1 MPTMTAF
8 SPMTRRAMPVAA
20 IALAA
25 LLGGCDFNVTNP
37 GPLLDEDLNNA
48 SAIPALVN
56 GMGGDLSNAIG
67 NYLTRGSLAALEL
80 VHSGNF
86 AAERRFAAGTI
97 GPEDVNGDWARMHT
111 ARYVAEAGLV
121 RMKTVLGTGFETN
134 ANTPRAYLYA
144 GFANRFLG
152 ENVCNAVYDGGPAL
166 PNSSHFVR
174 AESLFTRALTISR
187 ALNNTALTNAALAGR
202 AQVYADQGKWTEAA
216 ADAALVPTTF
226 RHNAVFSLNTTREN
240 MDLAAQTI
248 TRREVTVW
256 NTVWVADR
264 DPRVLYDTVKTG
276 TTITMAQDR
285 ATNFFAQRGFKA
297 PRDEAPFDIE
307 ATLRALESLRAAG
320 KIRHIGIANET
331 AWGLSRF
338 LHLAAAQQLPRVVSI
353 QNPYNLLNR
362 GFDSALAE
370 IAWREQCG
378 LLAYAPLAGGLLSGK
393 YADGSAGAEARLH
406 QHARHYRQFS
416 SPAAHAASARYV
428 DIARAA
434 GLAPAAMALAFVASK
449 PYVTSVIIGATTAA
463 QLASNL
469 RAALLKLPRD
479 VLRAID
485 AVHEE
490 IPNPCP

>member
-1 MPTMTAF
+1 MPTMTAL
-8 SPMTRRAMPVAA
+8 SPMTRRAMPAAA

-37 GPLLDEDLNNA
+37 GPLLDDDLNNA

-80 VHSGNF
+80 RHSGNF

-97 GPEDVNGDWARMHT
+97 GPEDVNGDWARLHT
-111 ARYVAEAGLV
+111 ARYVAEAGLA

-134 ANTPRAYLYA
+134 ASTPRAYLYA

-202 AQVYADQGKWTEAA
+202 AQVYANQGKWTEAA

-226 RHNAVFSLNTTREN
+226 RHNAVFSLNTSREN

-248 TRREVTVW
+248 TRREVTAW

-276 TTITMAQDR
+276 STITKGQDG
-285 ATNFFAQRGFKA
+285 ATNFFRQKKYITLGDPVALAKGTEMLLIRA
-297 PRDEAPFDIE
+297 EAALRANDVTNAMLFINQGRIA
-307 ATLRALESLRAAG
+307 ATLAPLTATTVADAYVHLMRERGAVLWLEGRRL
-320 KIRHIGIANET
+320 
-331 AWGLSRF
+331 
-338 LHLAAAQQLPRVVSI
+338 
-353 QNPYNLLNR
+353 
-362 GFDSALAE
+362 FDLKRWLAE
-370 IAWREQCG
+370 GRNTTLQGRSTCIPISLEERGANPNVTG
-378 LLAYAPLAGGLLSGK
+378 AP
-393 YADGSAGAEARLH
+393 
-406 QHARHYRQFS
+406 
-416 SPAAHAASARYV
+416 
-428 DIARAA
+428 
-434 GLAPAAMALAFVASK
+434 
-449 PYVTSVIIGATTAA
+449 
-463 QLASNL
+463 
-469 RAALLKLPRD
+469 
-479 VLRAID
+479 
-485 AVHEE
+485 
-490 IPNPCP
+490 

>member
-8 SPMTRRAMPVAA
+8 SPMTRRTTPAAA

-37 GPLLDEDLNNA
+37 GPLLDADLNNA

-97 GPEDVNGDWARMHT
+97 GPEDVNGDWARLHT

-166 PNSSHFVR
+166 PSSSHFVR

-276 TTITMAQDR
+276 TTITKGQDG
-285 ATNFFAQRGFKA
+285 ATNFFRQKKY
-297 PRDEAPFDIE
+297 I
-307 ATLRALESLRAAG
+307 TLG
-320 KIRHIGIANET
+320 D
-331 AWGLSRF
+331 
-338 LHLAAAQQLPRVVSI
+338 P
-353 QNPYNLLNR
+353 
-362 GFDSALAE
+362 
-370 IAWREQCG
+370 
-378 LLAYAPLAGGLLSGK
+378 
-393 YADGSAGAEARLH
+393 
-406 QHARHYRQFS
+406 
-416 SPAAHAASARYV
+416 
-428 DIARAA
+428 
-434 GLAPAAMALAFVASK
+434 MALAKGTEMLLIRAEAALRAND
-449 PYVTSVIIGATTAA
+449 VTNAMLFINQGRTAATLAPLTATTVAA
-463 QLASNL
+463 AYVHLMRERGAVLWLEGRRLFDLKRWLAEGRNTTLQGRSTCMPISL
-469 RAALLKLPRD
+469 
-479 VLRAID
+479 
-485 AVHEE
+485 EE
-490 IPNPCP
+490 RGANPNVTGAQ

>member
-8 SPMTRRAMPVAA
+8 SPMTRRAMPAAA

-37 GPLLDEDLNNA
+37 GPLLDADLNNA

-80 VHSGNF
+80 RHSGNF

-97 GPEDVNGDWARMHT
+97 GPEDVNGDWARLHT
-111 ARYVAEAGLV
+111 ARYVAEAGLA

-202 AQVYADQGKWTEAA
+202 AQVYANQGKWTEAA

-276 TTITMAQDR
+276 TTITKGQDG
-285 ATNFFAQRGFKA
+285 ATNFFRQKKY
-297 PRDEAPFDIE
+297 I
-307 ATLRALESLRAAG
+307 TLG
-320 KIRHIGIANET
+320 D
-331 AWGLSRF
+331 
-338 LHLAAAQQLPRVVSI
+338 P
-353 QNPYNLLNR
+353 
-362 GFDSALAE
+362 
-370 IAWREQCG
+370 
-378 LLAYAPLAGGLLSGK
+378 
-393 YADGSAGAEARLH
+393 
-406 QHARHYRQFS
+406 
-416 SPAAHAASARYV
+416 
-428 DIARAA
+428 
-434 GLAPAAMALAFVASK
+434 MALAKGTEMLLIRAEAALRAND
-449 PYVTSVIIGATTAA
+449 VTNAMLFINQGRTAATLTPLTATTVAGA
-463 QLASNL
+463 YVHLMRERGAVLWLEGRRLFDLKRWLAEGRNTTLQGRSTCIPISL
-469 RAALLKLPRD
+469 
-479 VLRAID
+479 
-485 AVHEE
+485 EE
-490 IPNPCP
+490 RGANPNVTGAP

>member
-1 MPTMTAF
+1 MPTMTAL
-8 SPMTRRAMPVAA
+8 SPMTRRTMPAAA

-25 LLGGCDFNVTNP
+25 LLGGCDFKVTNP
-37 GPLLDEDLNNA
+37 GPLLDADLNTA

-80 VHSGNF
+80 RHSGNF

-97 GPEDVNGDWARMHT
+97 GPEDVNGDWARLHT

-121 RMKTVLGTGFETN
+121 RMKTVLGTAFETN

-144 GFANRFLG
+144 GYANRFLG

-202 AQVYADQGKWTEAA
+202 AQVYANQGKWTEAA

-256 NTVWVADR
+256 NTVWVTDR
-264 DPRVLYDTVKTG
+264 DTRVLYDTVKTG
-276 TTITMAQDR
+276 TTITKGQDG
-285 ATNFFAQRGFKA
+285 ATNFFRQKKYLTLGDPVALAKGTEMLLIRA
-297 PRDEAPFDIE
+297 EAALRANDVTNAMLFINQGRTA
-307 ATLRALESLRAAG
+307 ATLAPLTATTIDAAYVHLMRERGAVLWLEGRRL
-320 KIRHIGIANET
+320 
-331 AWGLSRF
+331 
-338 LHLAAAQQLPRVVSI
+338 
-353 QNPYNLLNR
+353 
-362 GFDSALAE
+362 FDLKRWLAE
-370 IAWREQCG
+370 GRNTTLQGRSTCIPISLEERGANPNVTG
-378 LLAYAPLAGGLLSGK
+378 AP
-393 YADGSAGAEARLH
+393 
-406 QHARHYRQFS
+406 
-416 SPAAHAASARYV
+416 
-428 DIARAA
+428 
-434 GLAPAAMALAFVASK
+434 
-449 PYVTSVIIGATTAA
+449 
-463 QLASNL
+463 
-469 RAALLKLPRD
+469 
-479 VLRAID
+479 
-485 AVHEE
+485 
-490 IPNPCP
+490 

>member
-8 SPMTRRAMPVAA
+8 SPMTRRAVPAAA

-25 LLGGCDFNVTNP
+25 FLGGCDFKVTNP
-37 GPLLDEDLNNA
+37 GPLLDADLNNA

-80 VHSGNF
+80 RHSGNF

-97 GPEDVNGDWARMHT
+97 GPEDVNGDWARLHT

-121 RMKTVLGTGFETN
+121 RMKTVLGTAFETN

-144 GFANRFLG
+144 GYANRFLG

-202 AQVYADQGKWTEAA
+202 AQVYANQGKWTEAA

-256 NTVWVADR
+256 NTVWVTDR
-264 DPRVLYDTVKTG
+264 DPRALYDTVKTG
-276 TTITMAQDR
+276 TTITKGQDG
-285 ATNFFAQRGFKA
+285 ATNFFRQKKYLTLGDPVALAKGTEMLLIRA
-297 PRDEAPFDIE
+297 EAALRANDLTNAMLFINQGRAA
-307 ATLRALESLRAAG
+307 ATLTPLTATTIDAAWAHLMRERGAVLWLEGRRL
-320 KIRHIGIANET
+320 
-331 AWGLSRF
+331 
-338 LHLAAAQQLPRVVSI
+338 
-353 QNPYNLLNR
+353 
-362 GFDSALAE
+362 FDLKR
-370 IAWREQCG
+370 W
-378 LLAYAPLAGGLLSGK
+378 L
-393 YADGSAGAEARLH
+393 ADGRNTTLQGRSTCMPISLEERGANPNV
-406 QHARHYRQFS
+406 S
-416 SPAAHAASARYV
+416 
-428 DIARAA
+428 
-434 GLAPAAMALAFVASK
+434 GAP
-449 PYVTSVIIGATTAA
+449 
-463 QLASNL
+463 
-469 RAALLKLPRD
+469 
-479 VLRAID
+479 
-485 AVHEE
+485 
-490 IPNPCP
+490 

>member
-25 LLGGCDFNVTNP
+25 LLGGCDFKVTNP

-144 GFANRFLG
+144 GYANRFLG

-166 PNSSHFVR
+166 PSSSHFVR

-202 AQVYADQGKWTEAA
+202 AQVYANQGKWTEAA

-256 NTVWVADR
+256 NTVWVTDR
-264 DPRVLYDTVKTG
+264 DTRVLYDTVKTG
-276 TTITMAQDR
+276 TTITKGQDG
-285 ATNFFAQRGFKA
+285 ATNFFRQKKYLTLGDPVALAKGTEMLLIRA
-297 PRDEAPFDIE
+297 EAALRANDVTNAMLFINQGRTA
-307 ATLRALESLRAAG
+307 ATLAPLTATTIDAAYVHLMRERGAVLWLEGRRL
-320 KIRHIGIANET
+320 
-331 AWGLSRF
+331 
-338 LHLAAAQQLPRVVSI
+338 
-353 QNPYNLLNR
+353 
-362 GFDSALAE
+362 FDLKRWLAE
-370 IAWREQCG
+370 GRNTTLQGRSTCIPISLEERGANPNVTG
-378 LLAYAPLAGGLLSGK
+378 AP
-393 YADGSAGAEARLH
+393 
-406 QHARHYRQFS
+406 
-416 SPAAHAASARYV
+416 
-428 DIARAA
+428 
-434 GLAPAAMALAFVASK
+434 
-449 PYVTSVIIGATTAA
+449 
-463 QLASNL
+463 
-469 RAALLKLPRD
+469 
-479 VLRAID
+479 
-485 AVHEE
+485 
-490 IPNPCP
+490 

>member
-8 SPMTRRAMPVAA
+8 SPMTRRAVPAAA

-25 LLGGCDFNVTNP
+25 LLGGCDFKVTNP
-37 GPLLDEDLNNA
+37 GPLLDADLNNA

-80 VHSGNF
+80 RHSGNF

-97 GPEDVNGDWARMHT
+97 GPEDVNGDWARLHT

-121 RMKTVLGTGFETN
+121 RMKTVLGTAFETN
-134 ANTPRAYLYA
+134 VNTPRAYLYA
-144 GFANRFLG
+144 GYANRFLG

-264 DPRVLYDTVKTG
+264 DPRALYDTVKTG
-276 TTITMAQDR
+276 TTITKGQDGT
-285 ATNFFAQRGFKA
+285 TNFFRQKKYLTLGDPVALAKGTEMLLIRA
-297 PRDEAPFDIE
+297 EAALRANDLTNAMLFINQGRTA
-307 ATLRALESLRAAG
+307 ATLTPLTATTVAGAYVHLMRERGAVLWLEGRRL
-320 KIRHIGIANET
+320 
-331 AWGLSRF
+331 
-338 LHLAAAQQLPRVVSI
+338 
-353 QNPYNLLNR
+353 
-362 GFDSALAE
+362 FDLKRWLAE
-370 IAWREQCG
+370 GRNTTLQGRSTCIPISLEERGAN
-378 LLAYAPLAGGLLSGK
+378 PNVSG
-393 YADGSAGAEARLH
+393 
-406 QHARHYRQFS
+406 
-416 SPAAHAASARYV
+416 
-428 DIARAA
+428 
-434 GLAPAAMALAFVASK
+434 
-449 PYVTSVIIGATTAA
+449 A
-463 QLASNL
+463 Q
-469 RAALLKLPRD
+469 
-479 VLRAID
+479 
-485 AVHEE
+485 
-490 IPNPCP
+490 

>member
-8 SPMTRRAMPVAA
+8 SPMTRRAMPAVS

-37 GPLLDEDLNNA
+37 GPLLDADLNNA

-80 VHSGNF
+80 RHSGNF

-97 GPEDVNGDWARMHT
+97 GPEDVNGDWARLHT

-144 GFANRFLG
+144 GYANRFLG

-187 ALNNTALTNAALAGR
+187 ALNNTALINAALAGR
-202 AQVYADQGKWTEAA
+202 AQVYANQGKWTEAA

-276 TTITMAQDR
+276 TTITKGQDG
-285 ATNFFAQRGFKA
+285 ATNFFRQKKY
-297 PRDEAPFDIE
+297 I
-307 ATLRALESLRAAG
+307 TLG
-320 KIRHIGIANET
+320 D
-331 AWGLSRF
+331 
-338 LHLAAAQQLPRVVSI
+338 P
-353 QNPYNLLNR
+353 
-362 GFDSALAE
+362 
-370 IAWREQCG
+370 
-378 LLAYAPLAGGLLSGK
+378 
-393 YADGSAGAEARLH
+393 
-406 QHARHYRQFS
+406 
-416 SPAAHAASARYV
+416 
-428 DIARAA
+428 
-434 GLAPAAMALAFVASK
+434 MALAKGTEMLLIRAEAALRAND
-449 PYVTSVIIGATTAA
+449 VTNAMVFINQGRTAATLAPLTATT
-463 QLASNL
+463 
-469 RAALLKLPRD
+469 
-479 VLRAID
+479 ID
-485 AVHEE
+485 AAYGHLMRERGAVLWLEGRRLFDLKRWLADGRNTSLQGRSTCIPISLEE
-490 IPNPCP
+490 RGANPNVTGAP

>member
-1 MPTMTAF
+1 MTAF
-8 SPMTRRAMPVAA
+8 SAMTRRAMPAA
-20 IALAA
+20 TIALAA
-25 LLGGCDFNVTNP
+25 LLGGCDFKVTNP
-37 GPLLDEDLNNA
+37 GPLLDADLNNA

-80 VHSGNF
+80 RHSGNF

-97 GPEDVNGDWARMHT
+97 GPEDVNGDWARLHT

-144 GFANRFLG
+144 GYANRFLG

-166 PNSSHFVR
+166 PNSSHFAR

-264 DPRVLYDTVKTG
+264 DPRAPYDTVRTG
-276 TTITMAQDR
+276 TAITRGQDGT
-285 ATNFFAQRGFKA
+285 TNFFRQRKYLTLGDPVALAKGTEMLLIRA
-297 PRDEAPFDIE
+297 EAALRANDVTNAMLFINQGRTA
-307 ATLRALESLRAAG
+307 ATLTPLTATTIDAAYAHLMRERGAVLWLEGRRL
-320 KIRHIGIANET
+320 
-331 AWGLSRF
+331 
-338 LHLAAAQQLPRVVSI
+338 
-353 QNPYNLLNR
+353 
-362 GFDSALAE
+362 FDLKRWLAE
-370 IAWREQCG
+370 GRNTTLQGRSTCIPISLEERGANPNLTG
-378 LLAYAPLAGGLLSGK
+378 AP
-393 YADGSAGAEARLH
+393 
-406 QHARHYRQFS
+406 
-416 SPAAHAASARYV
+416 
-428 DIARAA
+428 
-434 GLAPAAMALAFVASK
+434 
-449 PYVTSVIIGATTAA
+449 
-463 QLASNL
+463 
-469 RAALLKLPRD
+469 
-479 VLRAID
+479 
-485 AVHEE
+485 
-490 IPNPCP
+490 

>member
-1 MPTMTAF
+1 MTAF
-8 SPMTRRAMPVAA
+8 SPMTRRAMPAAA

-97 GPEDVNGDWARMHT
+97 GPEDVNGDWARLHT

-166 PNSSHFVR
+166 PSSSHFVR

-276 TTITMAQDR
+276 TTITKGQDG
-285 ATNFFAQRGFKA
+285 ATNFFRQKKY
-297 PRDEAPFDIE
+297 I
-307 ATLRALESLRAAG
+307 TLG
-320 KIRHIGIANET
+320 D
-331 AWGLSRF
+331 
-338 LHLAAAQQLPRVVSI
+338 P
-353 QNPYNLLNR
+353 
-362 GFDSALAE
+362 
-370 IAWREQCG
+370 
-378 LLAYAPLAGGLLSGK
+378 
-393 YADGSAGAEARLH
+393 
-406 QHARHYRQFS
+406 
-416 SPAAHAASARYV
+416 
-428 DIARAA
+428 
-434 GLAPAAMALAFVASK
+434 MALAKGTEMLLIRAEAALRANDLTNAMLFINQGRTAATLA
-449 PYVTSVIIGATTAA
+449 PLTATTVAGAYVHLMRERGAVLWLEGRRLFDLKRWLAEGRNTTLQGRSTCMPISLEERGANPNVTGA
-463 QLASNL
+463 Q
-469 RAALLKLPRD
+469 
-479 VLRAID
+479 
-485 AVHEE
+485 
-490 IPNPCP
+490 

>member
-1 MPTMTAF
+1 
-8 SPMTRRAMPVAA
+8 MTRHAVPAAA

-25 LLGGCDFNVTNP
+25 LLGGCDFKVTNP
-37 GPLLDEDLNNA
+37 GPLLDSDLNNA

-80 VHSGNF
+80 RHSGNF

-97 GPEDVNGDWARMHT
+97 GPEDVNGDWARLHT

-121 RMKTVLGTGFETN
+121 RMKTVLGSSFETN
-134 ANTPRAYLYA
+134 ASTPRAYLYA
-144 GFANRFLG
+144 GYANRFLG

-202 AQVYADQGKWTEAA
+202 AQVYADQGKWAEAA

-264 DPRVLYDTVKTG
+264 DPRAPYDTVKTG
-276 TTITMAQDR
+276 TAITRGQDGT
-285 ATNFFAQRGFKA
+285 TNFFRQRKYLTLGDPVALAKGTEMLLIRA
-297 PRDEAPFDIE
+297 EA
-307 ATLRALESLRAAG
+307 ALRANDLTNAMLFINQGRTAAML
-320 KIRHIGIANET
+320 APLT
-331 AWGLSRF
+331 ATTV
-338 LHLAAAQQLPRVVSI
+338 AAAYVHLMRE
-353 QNPYNLLNR
+353 R
-362 GFDSALAE
+362 GAVLWLEGRRLFDLKRWLAE
-370 IAWREQCG
+370 GRNTTLQGRSTCIPISLEERGANPNVSG
-378 LLAYAPLAGGLLSGK
+378 AP
-393 YADGSAGAEARLH
+393 
-406 QHARHYRQFS
+406 
-416 SPAAHAASARYV
+416 
-428 DIARAA
+428 
-434 GLAPAAMALAFVASK
+434 
-449 PYVTSVIIGATTAA
+449 
-463 QLASNL
+463 
-469 RAALLKLPRD
+469 
-479 VLRAID
+479 
-485 AVHEE
+485 
-490 IPNPCP
+490 